1 MTRKDPQ
8 IGAEL
13 NVGGVKRLTPPT
25 LSSAER
31 ELGIEDCAYDR
42 EGEEAEEKKSEVAGR
57 MERHIS
63 ILINVTSAY
72 SLHRHIAHSLSPGP
86 WRELGVNDVQGL
98 TKQGC
103 SNNCGVFV
111 LMYTLYIVM
120 GANCDFRENF
130 PMPSKETR
138 LQERKRRRKQ
148 KGKQDLEVVP
158 PKSIRLS
165 ESVSEAS
172 AKTESLPE
180 VGTGNG
186 EDSLLMDTLTAARWC
201 GTRSF
206 KGKLYLPQVITM
218 NKEDSLRAVEMLRMC
233 DGLDEEYKEDLSEP
247 FMFMFSLQ
255 ADYEEFCKEMMDKR
269 QLQVFSGF
277 EMR

>member
-1 MTRKDPQ
+1 MCWIYTEAQVRIDAATAKCGSGGVAPDCSPQ

-25 LSSAER
+25 LSSA
-31 ELGIEDCAYDR
+31 GAYDR

-57 MERHIS
+57 ME
-63 ILINVTSAY
+63 
-72 SLHRHIAHSLSPGP
+72 
-86 WRELGVNDVQGL
+86 
-98 TKQGC
+98 
-103 SNNCGVFV
+103 
-111 LMYTLYIVM
+111 
-120 GANCDFRENF
+120 
-130 PMPSKETR
+130 
-138 LQERKRRRKQ
+138 
-148 KGKQDLEVVP
+148 
-158 PKSIRLS
+158 
-165 ESVSEAS
+165 
-172 AKTESLPE
+172 
-180 VGTGNG
+180 